1 MISSGIANLGG
12 RNDRE
17 KRDRQEVVHRRGRR
31 RDHRASIHAAIRGV
45 CAGILW
51 LTFLTMLLPTFANA
65 VLRYTTN
72 ASLNWSVEVVQLTFP
87 WFIMAGAALAA
98 QHSRHIG
105 VELLV
110 NVLSDRPARWLALF
124 VQGLILL
131 ACLAVIY
138 VYIGFGAFEG
148 GMEFAAGDVQFT
160 SLGVPQS
167 WSYLAL
173 LFGYV
178 LLGLTALATA
188 YRLITGER
196 VQSDEDL
203 ASIS

>member
-1 MISSGIANLGG
+1 MLRQIIVANEATGPLGP
-12 RNDRE
+12 
-17 KRDRQEVVHRRGRR
+17 VVNTV
-31 RDHRASIHAAIRGV
+31 DTAVRATCAAT
-45 CAGILW
+45 LW
-51 LTFLTMLLPTFANA
+51 ITFLTMLAPTFANA

-87 WFIMAGAALAA
+87 WFIMAGAVLAA

-110 NVLSDRPARWLALF
+110 NLLSRQPARWLALL
-124 VQGLILL
+124 VQVFILL

-138 VYIGFGAFEG
+138 VYLGFGQFDG
-148 GMEFAAGDVQFT
+148 GMQFAAGDVQFT

-173 LFGYV
+173 LFGYA

-188 YRLITGER
+188 YRLTTDESIR
-196 VQSDEDL
+196 SDEDPE
-203 ASIS
+203 SSQSE